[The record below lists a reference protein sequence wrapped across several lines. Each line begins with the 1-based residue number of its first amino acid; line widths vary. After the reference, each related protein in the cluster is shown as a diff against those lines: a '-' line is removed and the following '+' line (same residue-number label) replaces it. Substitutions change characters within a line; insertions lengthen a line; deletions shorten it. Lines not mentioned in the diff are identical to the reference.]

1 MRTMQII
8 AALLLVLFLV
18 GCSGAPS
25 KTKEDT
31 SAQTSDDKLGATP
44 SEQAKPAEKTATKD
58 LKDILSAKL
67 KYKADYKITADGET
81 STVSMAYDL
90 PKFSQSAKM
99 EEGESKTIFDGESFI
114 ICSKDDDWQ
123 CFKMKTEAPDSV
135 QTEDSIRDGSVVPKA
150 IGSCKVAGES
160 GLKYEVT
167 AEGVTSSICYTTDGI
182 MLEMATEGMSMT
194 ATSVSRSVPAS
205 EFVPPAEP
213 QDLSAFMQ
221 NIPTQ

>member
-1 MRTMQII
+1 MQII

-25 KTKEDT
+25 ETKEDT
-31 SAQTSDDKLGATP
+31 SAQKSGDNLGATP
-44 SEQAKPAEKTATKD
+44 SEPAKTADQPTATKG
-58 LKDILSAKL
+58 LKDILGAKL
-67 KYKADYKITADGET
+67 KYKAEYKITSDGET

-90 PKFSQSAKM
+90 PKFSQSTKM

-114 ICSKDDDWQ
+114 ICSKDDEWQ

-150 IGSCKVAGES
+150 VGSCKVAGES

-182 MLEMATEGMSMT
+182 LLEMTTEGMSMT
-194 ATSVSRSVPAS
+194 ATSVSRSVAAS